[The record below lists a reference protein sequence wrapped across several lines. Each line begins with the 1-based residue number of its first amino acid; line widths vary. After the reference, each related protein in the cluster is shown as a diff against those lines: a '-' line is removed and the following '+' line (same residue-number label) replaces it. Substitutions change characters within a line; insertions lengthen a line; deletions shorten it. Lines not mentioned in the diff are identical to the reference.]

1 MTDIN
6 EAAQRIIVALDV
18 DHEKEAYDLV
28 KLLSPPISYYKVG
41 MRLYTACGPRVIAG
55 LKELGA
61 RVFLDL
67 KFHDIPNTVASTVE
81 VVTRLGVDM
90 FNIHLSGGKNMV
102 KAAVEAAAKSAEELG
117 KTKTLVLGVTVL
129 TSLNEKM
136 LRDEAGVGKKLE
148 QHVVDLSL
156 MGKES
161 GINGVVAS
169 AREAALIR
177 KECGEEFLIVSPGV
191 RPLWAASGDQQRVF
205 TPRQA
210 MEAGADFMVIGRPI
224 IKHRSPREAL
234 EMILS
239 EIANNNSGRQ

>member
-1 MTDIN
+1 
-6 EAAQRIIVALDV
+6 
-18 DHEKEAYDLV
+18 
-28 KLLSPPISYYKVG
+28 
-41 MRLYTACGPRVIAG
+41 
-55 LKELGA
+55 
-61 RVFLDL
+61 
-67 KFHDIPNTVASTVE
+67 
-81 VVTRLGVDM
+81 
-90 FNIHLSGGKNMV
+90 MV